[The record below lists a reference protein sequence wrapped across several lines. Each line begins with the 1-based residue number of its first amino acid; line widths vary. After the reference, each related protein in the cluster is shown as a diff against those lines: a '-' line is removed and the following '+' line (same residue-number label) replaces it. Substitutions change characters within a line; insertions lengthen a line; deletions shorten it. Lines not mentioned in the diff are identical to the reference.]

1 MEQVIPIL
9 HMKTENPQQTQWADP
24 RAKGKLGKSHVL
36 ADATEAFPF
45 EDDFLETA
53 SLSGGQSLS

>member
-1 MEQVIPIL
+1 
-9 HMKTENPQQTQWADP
+9 MKTENPQQTQWADP